1 MNQTIKNSIIRFL
14 EEQGGLQFAGK
25 VARAV
30 AEIHLAKE
38 SNVERRCRELENDG
52 KITRELV
59 DNPAGGNKVV
69 AYRIKSVQ
77 KTENPMHWRPEVL
90 KAKLFADSQPNLI

>member
-1 MNQTIKNSIIRFL
+1 MNQTIKQSIIQFL

-25 VARAV
+25 IARVV

-38 SNVERRCRELENDG
+38 SNVERRMRELENEG

-59 DNPAGGNKVV
+59 DNPAGGNSVV
-69 AYRIKSVQ
+69 AYKLAEEKPIILSY
-77 KTENPMHWRPEVL
+77 RPEIA
-90 KAKLFADSQPNLI
+90 KAKLISDSQVSLL

>member
-1 MNQTIKNSIIRFL
+1 MTIKNSIIRFL

-38 SNVERRCRELENDG
+38 SNVERRMRELENEG
-52 KITRELV
+52 KIERELV

-69 AYRIKSVQ
+69 AYRIKPMQ
-77 KTENPMHWRPEVL
+77 KPEKPMHWRPEIL
-90 KAKLFADSQPNLI
+90 KAKLISDSQPNLI

>member
-1 MNQTIKNSIIRFL
+1 MTIKNSIIRFL

-25 VARAV
+25 IANAV
-30 AEIHLAKE
+30 SEIHFCKP
-38 SNVERRCRELENDG
+38 SNCERRMRELENEG

-69 AYRIKSVQ
+69 AYRLSTNKPIVY
-77 KTENPMHWRPEVL
+77 NPMHYRPEIL
-90 KAKLFADSQPNLI
+90 KAKLISESQKSLL

>member
-1 MNQTIKNSIIRFL
+1 MTIKNSIIRFL

-25 VARAV
+25 IARVV

-38 SNVERRCRELENDG
+38 SNVERRMRELENES

-59 DNPAGGNKVV
+59 ENPAGGNRVV

-77 KTENPMHWRPEVL
+77 KTENPMHWRPEIAL
-90 KAKLFADSQPNLI
+90 QKLINESQKSLL

>member
-1 MNQTIKNSIIRFL
+1 MNQTIKQSIIRFL

-25 VARAV
+25 IARAV

-38 SNVERRCRELENDG
+38 SNVERRMRELENEG

-69 AYRIKSVQ
+69 AYKLAEEKPFIP
-77 KTENPMHWRPEVL
+77 TYRPEIAL
-90 KAKLFADSQPNLI
+90 QKLINESQKSLL